1 MSSNILNTGPAD
13 GLYDDIERAILC
25 DWLGRERP
33 PALAGIDT
41 EASIQAAPDP
51 ENPGPVRLL
60 ESYDRFDYG
69 HEKRLANA
77 VARIALNAIADRLPQ
92 WAASSASGDWVF
104 GREHQ
109 PRRGAAIDPLPRF
122 LLMINWADSGP
133 GFSWPEAYHATF
145 LPGFDCNV
153 VTLSAD
159 SPEGNG
165 YTDLAIGHFPA
176 DADFDAEVERI
187 VCGFW
192 SSHTNADPELAWAYL
207 FDEGYVDAGTAYR
220 WREQVWGGDEEED
233 EDSEEDWPD
242 PSEDG
247 PPRQASKKRSMP

>member
-1 MSSNILNTGPAD
+1 MSSNDLSTGPAD
-13 GLYDDIERAILC
+13 GLYDDIERAILF
-25 DWLGRERP
+25 DWLERARP

-41 EASIQAAPDP
+41 EASIQTSPDP
-51 ENPGPVRLL
+51 GNRGPVRLL

-92 WAASSASGDWVF
+92 WAATSASGDWIY

-109 PRRGAAIDPLPRF
+109 PRRAAAIDPLPRF

-133 GFSWPEAYHATF
+133 GYSWPEAYHATF
-145 LPGFDCNV
+145 LPGFDCIV

-187 VCGFW
+187 LCDFW
-192 SSHTNADPELAWAYL
+192 SSHTNSNPDLAWEYL
-207 FDEGYVDAGTAYR
+207 FDEGYIDTGTAYR
-220 WREQVWGGDEEED
+220 WREQVWAIGADGEPIDDETDED
-233 EDSEEDWPD
+233 EDLDEV
-242 PSEDG
+242 G
-247 PPRQASKKRSMP
+247 NG